1 MGIFQQAV
9 SDRLKGERPS
19 AVRAFSAAA
28 IAGVVVAGVVYKALR
43 A

>member
-1 MGIFQQAV
+1 MGILQQAV

-19 AVRAFSAAA
+19 TVRAILASVV
-28 IAGVVVAGVVYKALR
+28 AGVAVAGVVYKALR